1 MTLSDSNLLIF
12 KAISN
17 FTTCLSDVFGHE
29 HRSLKLYAHLINK
42 TALINEKPILKH
54 IEAFKLF
61 CKANKDALVEKDV
74 SKIDENNKKIIYSN
88 RVYIDIPFI
97 FSKSDRETTQIIWK
111 HLLTIY
117 ALVDP
122 TGKAKE
128 ILRSKKNNSQFS
140 EDNFLTNIIQKVE
153 DNVDPNANPMEAVT
167 SIMQSGIFTELV
179 GGMGSG
185 LEDGTLDLGKLMGSV
200 QKMVTTLNEEHG
212 NNNGDGDEA
221 MKMINTMM
229 GSIQAGAQNGQND
242 TPPDL
247 SGMLNMMGPM
257 MGALNQQNIQPLPK
271 STAETSTETLA
282 ETPAETLAET
292 PAETSTE
299 TSLESNT

>member
-1 MTLSDSNLLIF
+1 MPLSDSNLLIF

-17 FTTCLSDVFGHE
+17 FTTCLSDVFGNE

-54 IEAFKLF
+54 IDAFRVF
-61 CKANKDALVEKDV
+61 CIANKDALVEKDIN
-74 SKIDENNKKIIYSN
+74 KIDENNKKIEYSI

-122 TGKAKE
+122 NGKARQVLKSRTGTGE
-128 ILRSKKNNSQFS
+128 SNS
-140 EDNFLTNIIQKVE
+140 EDDFLSNIIQKVE
-153 DNVDPNANPMEAVT
+153 DNVDPNANPMEAVS

-200 QKMVTTLNEEHG
+200 QKMVTTLNDEHG
-212 NNNGDGDEA
+212 GGENGEGDEA
-221 MKMINTMM
+221 VNMINTMM
-229 GSIQAGAQNGQND
+229 GTIQAGANNKSQNGDN

-247 SGMLNMMGPM
+247 TGMLNMMGPM
-257 MGALNQQNIQPLPK
+257 LGAMQSNPQGNKVPPQLNLINN
-271 STAETSTETLA
+271 STEQTDK
-282 ETPAETLAET
+282 
-292 PAETSTE
+292 TE
-299 TSLESNT
+299 S

>member
-1 MTLSDSNLLIF
+1 MTLTDSNLLVF

-17 FTTCLSDVFGHE
+17 FTTCLSEVFGNE

-54 IEAFKLF
+54 IEAFRIF
-61 CKANKDALVEKDV
+61 CIANRDALIEKDV
-74 SKIDENNKKIIYSN
+74 KQIDPNTKKIEYSN
-88 RVYIDIPFI
+88 RVYIDIPHI
-97 FSKSDRETTQIIWK
+97 FSKADRDTSQIIWK
-111 HLLTIY
+111 HLLTIS

-122 TGKAKE
+122 TGKAKQ
-128 ILRSKKNNSQFS
+128 ILQKRSGGEAIS
-140 EDNFLTNIIQKVE
+140 EDDFLSNIIQKVE
-153 DNVDPNANPMEAVT
+153 DNVDPNANPMEAVS

-200 QKMVTTLNEEHG
+200 QKMVTTLNDEHG
-212 NNNGDGDEA
+212 QSGGGDNDEA
-221 MKMINTMM
+221 VNMINTMM
-229 GSIQAGAQNGQND
+229 GTIQAGAANNTQNGDN

-257 MGALNQQNIQPLPK
+257 LNNLQNPNLPTNTVNDSEK
-271 STAETSTETLA
+271 SHTKTD
-282 ETPAETLAET
+282 
-292 PAETSTE
+292 
-299 TSLESNT
+299 

>member
-54 IEAFKLF
+54 IEAFKAF
-61 CKANKDALVEKDV
+61 CIANKDSLVEKDV
-74 SKIDENNKKIIYSN
+74 TKIDENNKKIIYSN

-128 ILRSKKNNSQFS
+128 ILRSKKNSSELS
-140 EDNFLTNIIQKVE
+140 EDNFLSNIIQKVE
-153 DNVDPNANPMEAVT
+153 DNVDPNANPMEAVS

-212 NNNGDGDEA
+212 NNNGESDEA

-257 MGALNQQNIQPLPK
+257 MGALNQQNTQPFPTALPE
-271 STAETSTETLA
+271 SPTENPP
-282 ETPAETLAET
+282 EP
-292 PAETSTE
+292 PTE
-299 TSLESNT
+299 NPPEPPTEPNI

>member
-1 MTLSDSNLLIF
+1 MPLSDSNLLIF

-17 FTTCLSDVFGHE
+17 FTTCLSDVFGNE

-54 IEAFKLF
+54 IDAFREF
-61 CKANKDALVEKDV
+61 CLTNKDALVEKDV
-74 SKIDENNKKIIYSN
+74 RKIDENNKKIVYSN

-122 TGKAKE
+122 TGKARQVLKS
-128 ILRSKKNNSQFS
+128 RTGAGKNNS
-140 EDNFLTNIIQKVE
+140 EDDFLSNIIQKVE
-153 DNVDPNANPMEAVT
+153 DNVNPNANPMEAVS

-200 QKMVTTLNEEHG
+200 QKMVTTLNDEHG
-212 NNNGDGDEA
+212 GGENGEGDEA
-221 MKMINTMM
+221 VNMINTMM
-229 GSIQAGAQNGQND
+229 GTIQAGANNTGQNGDNA
-242 TPPDL
+242 PPDL

-257 MGALNQQNIQPLPK
+257 LGAMQNNQVPPQLNMTNNSVESSDK
-271 STAETSTETLA
+271 TE
-282 ETPAETLAET
+282 
-292 PAETSTE
+292 S
-299 TSLESNT
+299 